1 MAVKDKANGAWSWE
15 DLLWK
20 LKRTAVLAT
29 EKDFK
34 RLTDDRDYAP
44 SFAYYLV
51 FQLAWFIIALLL
63 YLVFGTLGERWL
75 RLVLSI
81 PIGIAVMYIYMG
93 LVHGIIKLLGGKG
106 SFLKTVQIYIYGF
119 TPYYWLRATPCVGWM
134 VGLLF
139 SFGNHLLGLTEVH
152 RLSYWKAAF
161 AALVV
166 PVAVAALA
174 LLALAFYFTA
184 PMFEAI
190 IRQGVFA

>member
-1 MAVKDKANGAWSWE
+1 MAGKENADGAWSWE
-15 DLLWK
+15 GPLWK
-20 LKRTAVLAT
+20 MKRTAVLAT

-34 RLTDDRDYAP
+34 RLTDDKGFAP
-44 SFAYYLV
+44 SFMYYLA
-51 FQLAWFIIALLL
+51 FQLAWFVVALIL
-63 YLVFGTLGERWL
+63 YLAFGTLGERWL

-81 PIGIAVMYIYMG
+81 PVGIAVMYIYIG
-93 LVHGIIKLLGGKG
+93 LVHGIIKLLGGKE
-106 SFLKTVQIYIYGF
+106 SLLKTVQIYIYGF
-119 TPYYWLRATPCVGWM
+119 TPYYWLRAIPCVGWM

-161 AALVV
+161 AALII
-166 PVAVAALA
+166 PVALAGLA

-184 PMFEAI
+184 PVFEAI